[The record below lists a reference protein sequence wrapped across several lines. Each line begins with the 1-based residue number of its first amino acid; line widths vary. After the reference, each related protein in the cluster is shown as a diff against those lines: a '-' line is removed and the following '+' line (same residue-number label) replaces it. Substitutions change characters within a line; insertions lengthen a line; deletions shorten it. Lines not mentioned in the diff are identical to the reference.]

1 MSKNLNNPTEIIK
14 ETIDNDWGL
23 FIDIELQVEQKKHK
37 YNRIKSSHHVSVPST
52 IIEHSDTRV
61 KHNESLMFKMDEDY
75 ENEDNN
81 NYKDDNDKDDNH
93 KTNKVNTVCFYTNTC
108 GAIAFVLLCIII
120 L

>member
-37 YNRIKSSHHVSVPST
+37 YNRIKSSKHVSIPST

-61 KHNESLMFKMDEDY
+61 RHNESLMFKMDEDY

-81 NYKDDNDKDDNH
+81 NYKDDNH
-93 KTNKVNTVCFYTNTC
+93 KTNTVNTVCFYTNTC

>member
-1 MSKNLNNPTEIIK
+1 MSQNLNNPTEI
-14 ETIDNDWGL
+14 IDNDWGL
-23 FIDIELQVEQKKHK
+23 FIDIELQVEPKKHK
-37 YNRIKSSHHVSVPST
+37 YNRIKSSPHVSVPST